1 MSDCIFCGIAAGDV
15 EAEVVLETEDA
26 VAFLDRHP
34 AARGH
39 VVVIPRVHAAS
50 LPELPDE
57 AVGGL
62 FRTVKAA
69 MRKVSDAL
77 QPVGMHVGWNH
88 GRGAGQHV
96 FHLHVHLLPRQQPGR
111 GVQLLGEGGEP
122 GSLAEVAA
130 AIRSA

>member
-15 EAEVVLETEDA
+15 EAEVVLESEDA
-26 VAFLDRHP
+26 VAFLDRYP
-34 AARGH
+34 AAHGH
-39 VVVIPRVHAAS
+39 VVVIPRIHAAS

-62 FRTVKAA
+62 FRTVKTA
-69 MRKVSDAL
+69 MRKVSDAVR
-77 QPVGMHVGWNH
+77 PVGMHVGWNH

-96 FHLHVHLLPRQQPGR
+96 FHLHVHVLPRQQPGR
-111 GVQLLGEGGEP
+111 GVQLLGEGAEP
-122 GSLAEVAA
+122 GSLAELAA